1 MSYDF
6 RYSKLAPNSILGF
19 LFILIFVL
27 VGLVISIII
36 LFYIINY
43 KILEAKEATFW
54 EERQKLVFSSILWF
68 PVMSVSLFS
77 ILGSISYRHF
87 IDDKSGVLDISNNYA
102 ILYYKGEKIR
112 LEKNNFSISS
122 AEIYFFNARKRH
134 YPVLYKYTIKVEDKT
149 YKLYESMQ
157 EAYELT
163 TSSQRKVIYT
173 ELSLSVFMNKLKNLT
188 NDKSN

>member
-54 EERQKLVFSSILWF
+54 EEHQKLVFSSILWF

-77 ILGSISYRHF
+77 ILGSISYRHL
-87 IDDKSGVLDISNNYA
+87 IDDKSGVLDISNNY
-102 ILYYKGEKIR
+102 ITD
-112 LEKNNFSISS
+112 IS
-122 AEIYFFNARKRH
+122 
-134 YPVLYKYTIKVEDKT
+134 
-149 YKLYESMQ
+149 KL
-157 EAYELT
+157 L
-163 TSSQRKVIYT
+163 
-173 ELSLSVFMNKLKNLT
+173 KLKKLKTLTCDINQTANLDLLPDSVKIT
-188 NDKSN
+188 E

>member
-19 LFILIFVL
+19 LSILIFVL

-54 EERQKLVFSSILWF
+54 EEHQKLVFSSILWF

-77 ILGSISYRHF
+77 ILGSISYRHL
-87 IDDKSGVLDISNNYA
+87 IDDKSGVLDISNNY
-102 ILYYKGEKIR
+102 ITD
-112 LEKNNFSISS
+112 IS
-122 AEIYFFNARKRH
+122 
-134 YPVLYKYTIKVEDKT
+134 
-149 YKLYESMQ
+149 KL
-157 EAYELT
+157 L
-163 TSSQRKVIYT
+163 
-173 ELSLSVFMNKLKNLT
+173 KLKKLKTLTCDINQTANLDLLPDSVKIT
-188 NDKSN
+188 E